1 VLSLLLV
8 LQGDLVIITFCN
20 KLERIS
26 LSGKTKKI
34 LREKK
39 EKSYKLITL
48 GLCYNS
54 FYFSTTVGKIG

>member
-1 VLSLLLV
+1 MLSLLLV
-8 LQGDLVIITFCN
+8 LQGDLVTTTFCN

-26 LSGKTKKI
+26 LRSKIKKI

-39 EKSYKLITL
+39 EKSYKVITL
-48 GLCYNS
+48 SLCYKS